1 MTKINKLVKENKYNF
16 MEKVQIIINLI
27 IAICSLIPTLVS
39 LVCLIKNI
47 IKNKNWKLVQK
58 IALNAMTA
66 TEEYATEH
74 PGMTGEQKLEMA
86 LTGVKAGL
94 TAAGIVFDENLVKQV
109 IAYINEMCGWSKTVN
124 KK

>member
-1 MTKINKLVKENKYNF
+1 
-16 MEKVQIIINLI
+16 MEKVQIITNLI
-27 IAICSLIPTLVS
+27 IAICGLIPTLVS

-66 TEEYATEH
+66 VEEYATEH

-94 TAAGIVFDENLVKQV
+94 TAAGIAFDENLVKQV

-124 KK
+124 KN

>member
-1 MTKINKLVKENKYNF
+1 
-16 MEKVQIIINLI
+16 MEKVQIITNLI
-27 IAICSLIPTLVS
+27 IAVCGLIPTLVS

-58 IALNAMTA
+58 IALNAMT
-66 TEEYATEH
+66 TVEEYATEH
-74 PGMTGEQKLEMA
+74 PEMTSEQKLEMA

-94 TAAGIVFDENLVKQV
+94 AAAGIAFDENLVKQV

-124 KK
+124 NKK